1 MSIFESV
8 LDKHDKLLDR
18 AQAAE
23 YLGLNTHTL
32 NIWACKKKNLPYYK
46 VGRLVKYKLSDLDN
60 FLNKSKQEIKES
72 DNGERDEQ

>member
-60 FLNKSKQEIKES
+60 FLNKSKQEIKQS
-72 DNGERDEQ
+72 NGGSNE

>member
-8 LDKHDKLLDR
+8 LHKHDKLLDR

-60 FLNKSKQEIKES
+60 FLNKSKQEIKQNNNGVS
-72 DNGERDEQ
+72 DE